1 MVGDIVRTQG
11 RNPNGV
17 SVRVTRQDEMNLEL
31 KEQRWRAQENAA
43 QAEFIGPLR
52 SKEDAKDGWG
62 QAARQAR
69 NNQSPSQVPDSG
81 ASAPGQAKLLKHTSQ
96 LHRAT
101 AWQPNPLSTESS
113 LLSFSPA
120 A

>member
-17 SVRVTRQDEMNLEL
+17 SGTVTGQDEMNLEL
-31 KEQRWRAQENAA
+31 KEQRWRTQENAA
-43 QAEFIGPLR
+43 QAEFIGPLS